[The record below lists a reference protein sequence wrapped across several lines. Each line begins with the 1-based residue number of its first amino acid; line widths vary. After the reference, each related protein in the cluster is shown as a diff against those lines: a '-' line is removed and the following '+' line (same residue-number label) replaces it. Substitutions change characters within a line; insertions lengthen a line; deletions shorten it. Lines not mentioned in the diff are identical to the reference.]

1 MKENWEKVTMI
12 TLDDKLDA
20 LRWPGISECMR
31 WKQCNC
37 ITPSET
43 ERGALVSCTYRKCVA
58 KGLEVDLATIMVK
71 MIVVNCTSSQYNLER
86 TLVTKGHGNCYC

>member
-20 LRWPGISECMR
+20 LRWPGGIYLNVWE
-31 WKQCNC
+31 QCNC

-43 ERGALVSCTYRKCVA
+43 ERGALVSSTYRKCVA
-58 KGLEVDLATIMVK
+58 KGLDVDLTTIMVELNWQLYK
-71 MIVVNCTSSQYNLER
+71 LYALS
-86 TLVTKGHGNCYC
+86 